1 MVGKGITI
9 VDNYDKGVKDYGR
22 RAAKEIG
29 SPKFGAH
36 ANRHYFATD
45 MIRRVINLYKLSK
58 ILGHASIT
66 TTERI
71 YLHLTPV
78 DIIGLTDC
86 LCD

>member
-1 MVGKGITI
+1 MGGEGITI
-9 VDNYDKGVKDYGR
+9 VGNYDKGVIEYGR
-22 RAAKEIG
+22 RTAKEIG
-29 SPKFGAH
+29 IPKFGAH
-36 ANRHYFATD
+36 DNHHYFATD
-45 MIRRVINLYKLSK
+45 MIRRGINLYKLSK

-78 DIIGLTDC
+78 DIIGLTDW